1 MPRSP
6 SSRNSAPRNAPKK
19 KLVGCTAPRLYTE
32 PLRPL
37 NRKTSSG
44 YAVADFAEITGEP
57 LMPWQ
62 RWLAVHA
69 LETVPGGAYRY
80 KVILVLVARQSG
92 KSSIGRMITLYRMYI
107 DGTRTVLGVAQGLGL
122 AREQWSLA
130 LDTVRD
136 TPDLASELVQVRNVN
151 GDEWWKLSSG
161 ARYLI
166 RAADR
171 KAGRGLSIDQ
181 LNIDELREWRTW
193 DAWSALSK
201 TTMARPNAVTLAMS
215 NAGDEESVVLNQL
228 RDAALS
234 GRDPSIGIFEWSA
247 EDGCE
252 LDDPKAWAQ
261 ANPGLGYTISEQ
273 AIRTALAT
281 DPPSVFRTEVL
292 CQKVDHLDTAV
303 DLAAW
308 RACADPSGN
317 LTAYRDRVAA
327 CADVAIDG
335 AHVTLAAAAKL
346 PDGRVRVEIAGAW
359 PSTDAARAELPDI
372 LDRMKPAA
380 TAWYPSGPAAALAP
394 ILRARPGS
402 LELTGGKVT
411 EACQG
416 LADLAQARAIL
427 HNSDPLLDAHVGGA
441 SRLKS
446 GDGWRFT
453 RRGGGHSDAAYAAAG
468 AIHTALTMPEPQRA
482 RIRILS

>member
-19 KLVGCTAPRLYTE
+19 LVGCTAPRLWTE

-44 YAVADFAEITGEP
+44 YAVADFADITGES

-107 DGTRTVLGVAQGLGL
+107 DGARTVLGVAQGLGL

-292 CQKVDHLDTAV
+292 CQKVDHLDTLV
-303 DLAAW
+303 LCVPW
-308 RACADPSGN
+308 RS
-317 LTAYRDRVAA
+317 
-327 CADVAIDG
+327 
-335 AHVTLAAAAKL
+335 
-346 PDGRVRVEIAGAW
+346 E
-359 PSTDAARAELPDI
+359 AR
-372 LDRMKPAA
+372 
-380 TAWYPSGPAAALAP
+380 
-394 ILRARPGS
+394 
-402 LELTGGKVT
+402 
-411 EACQG
+411 
-416 LADLAQARAIL
+416 
-427 HNSDPLLDAHVGGA
+427 
-441 SRLKS
+441 
-446 GDGWRFT
+446 
-453 RRGGGHSDAAYAAAG
+453 
-468 AIHTALTMPEPQRA
+468 
-482 RIRILS
+482 